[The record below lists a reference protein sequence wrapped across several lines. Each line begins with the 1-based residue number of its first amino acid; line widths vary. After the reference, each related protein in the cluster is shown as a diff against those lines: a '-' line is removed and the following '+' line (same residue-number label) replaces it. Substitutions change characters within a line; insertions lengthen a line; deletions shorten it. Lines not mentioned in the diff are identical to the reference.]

1 MRNSFVQTQ
10 SRLKTVAVLGF
21 GVVASAAAALAQAQT
36 PIEVVVRGT
45 AHQALFS
52 VDFDGARGVAVGA
65 FGEVQSTADG
75 GKSWTKSKLPTE
87 LTLLDVHTDAVRTIA
102 VGQTGMIFTQAAG
115 GAWEPATSGVTS
127 RLFGVASN
135 VDGLAAAAGE
145 FGTLL
150 LSEDGGRS
158 WHKLTLDW
166 MQIGTDGGAEPHL
179 YGVDVAADGTLTV
192 VGEFGLVLRS
202 TDRGRNWSVASR
214 GTPSVFAVE
223 IREDGKGFAVGQDGY
238 ALKTTDNG
246 ATWTCVD
253 VGSKAIL
260 NGVYSNAEGE
270 VTVTAMREMLT
281 SKDDGLTWTP
291 VQNPEVT
298 TLWYVGVGSGGDA
311 PVAVGQAGSII
322 KIGG

>member
-1 MRNSFVQTQ
+1 MQQIQ
-10 SRLKTVAVLGF
+10 SRLKNLAVLSFALLSCALSTASWAQPSVAVL
-21 GVVASAAAALAQAQT
+21 
-36 PIEVVVRGT
+36 VRGT

-52 VDFDGARGVAVGA
+52 VDFDGSRGIAVGA
-65 FGEVQSTADG
+65 FGEMQSTEDG
-75 GKSWTKSKLPTE
+75 GKTWKKSKLPTD
-87 LTLLDVHTDAVRTIA
+87 LTLLDVHTDSARTLV
-102 VGQTGMIFTQAAG
+102 VGQAGTIFVRDPGGEWAAVD
-115 GAWEPATSGVTS
+115 SGVTS

-135 VDGLAAAAGE
+135 PDGLAAAAGE

-150 LSEDGGRS
+150 LSQDGGRS

-179 YGVDVAADGTLTV
+179 YGVDVAADGKITV

-202 TDRGRNWSVASR
+202 SDLGRSWGVLSR

-223 IREDGKGFAVGQDGY
+223 IRDDGTGFAVGQDGY
-238 ALKTTDNG
+238 ALKTADGGT
-246 ATWTCVD
+246 TWTCLD
-253 VGSKAIL
+253 IGSKAIL
-260 NGVYSNAEGE
+260 NGVYSNAEGQ

-281 SKDDGLTWTP
+281 SSDDGLTWTS
-291 VQNPEVT
+291 VKDSEVT
-298 TLWYVGVGSGGDA
+298 SLWYVGVGSGGGA